1 MPPMKLLNLKQTS
14 CRETDLVFKSPSFV
28 SLIAAVCAWAC
39 VGAATYIVIVGRIG
53 AVDPPRLLAFFI
65 GLFLLMF
72 ALLATGTWKAS
83 RRPTNWIVRIRGN
96 EVLIKFRSYQNWKM
110 SDDDVQ
116 VVELNQNEI
125 AFVRE
130 VKRVVSSEML
140 SGKSELESRTD
151 LEIGLKDPDTSA
163 LQQAIR
169 DDIARPGWGN
179 DRHRGKSSD
188 YPVSVPEPGVI
199 RIAWSNQ
206 TVMIRP
212 RIKRALQEF
221 SRLAPILEMQTGSE
235 DFSPTALRK
244 LSEDELAKKLSELA
258 SRDPMSAIETIRQ
271 LYGCSLAEARQQAD
285 DLLGK
290 IKA

>member
-1 MPPMKLLNLKQTS
+1 MKLLNLKQTS
-14 CRETDLVFKSPSFV
+14 IRQTDTVFRTPGV
-28 SLIAAVCAWAC
+28 ALGIVAATLWGCL
-39 VGAATYIVIVGRIG
+39 GAAIYLLIFGRIRTF
-53 AVDPPRLLAFFI
+53 DPPRLLVFFI
-65 GLFLLMF
+65 ALFVWFF
-72 ALLATGTWKAS
+72 AALGTGMWKAS

-179 DRHRGKSSD
+179 DRHRAKNLD

-199 RIAWSNQ
+199 RIAWSNK
-206 TVMIRP
+206 TTRTRP

-221 SRLAPILEMQTGSE
+221 SRLAPVLEMQTGSE

-244 LSEDELAKKLSELA
+244 LSEGEVAKKLSELA
-258 SRDPMSAIETIRQ
+258 SRDQMTAIETIKQ
-271 LYGCSLAEARQQAD
+271 LYGCSLAEARQQVD
-285 DLLGK
+285 ELLGK
-290 IKA
+290 TNA